1 LGADTAAARPI
12 AIANFLLQSGSFKK
26 KKLKMVADHQICIS
40 VLEGAFV
47 SHLCNAFGDFNDQI
61 LLWVVK
67 TTTMVAHR
75 LIMTFRTLPARA
87 AATKPNLSA

>member
-47 SHLCNAFGDFNDQI
+47 SLSEVGLHAFARQRS
-61 LLWVVK
+61 
-67 TTTMVAHR
+67 TT
-75 LIMTFRTLPARA
+75 
-87 AATKPNLSA
+87 